1 MKPRKSGRVTKTPR
15 AELAVQKS
23 SRRTPKPAGTPTKTK
38 QKKLQVAP
46 FEPLKEANKNDL
58 GALGS
63 ALGQSEGIEATT
75 KKRKLAG
82 VGDGRTAAKRPK
94 TVTDSQKEKNVPI
107 KRSRL
112 TKAKP
117 ATSAGMHS
125 QTGASNQIR
134 NVVDDE
140 LSSLLYH
147 DDSPVDPIY
156 AASGPLQGQDK
167 PNNVAIQRK
176 AGKAAKEG
184 FKPTQRKRTT
194 KAVISKTAPA
204 VEQDYI
210 KPEAPI
216 EKTETLASPVPKRRR
231 KKRRSI
237 GQDTRSRKRPPVVA
251 EEERP
256 LHLEITEPTNPKND
270 IFEAPSG
277 FLELDVTQSGK
288 KANLVQENIH
298 GLNKIDAG
306 LSESMDK
313 AKSKP
318 RKKRKPIAQIS
329 RPRKASK
336 KDGGANES
344 ILSEL
349 SEGDVQDKAD
359 GAISAGTTQAR
370 ERARKPLADVTNFTP
385 GPKVEKVELRQSDD
399 DASLS
404 RPLKRKGHITAGP
417 KQNQVYGDLLPD
429 IVPALPIHKTKASR
443 PPESQSLSKLKST
456 PTLAAKSA
464 ADNSVREQA
473 PVKVRK
479 LKPTKSAPKPKTP
492 HPLQPGPIISPP
504 IKIELTMNQPV
515 AAKKDNYDLPQL
527 PAKKRG
533 RPRKTPGSDALPM
546 TRASK
551 LQPNK
556 VKSPTGPRKQSADII
571 PVTSYRPILSQD
583 PASDSDDPLS
593 LNAPYPPKKAPKRS

>member
-1 MKPRKSGRVTKTPR
+1 MKN
-15 AELAVQKS
+15 
-23 SRRTPKPAGTPTKTK
+23 
-38 QKKLQVAP
+38 
-46 FEPLKEANKNDL
+46 ANKNDL

-63 ALGQSEGIEATT
+63 GLGQSEGIEATT

-94 TVTDSQKEKNVPI
+94 TVTDSQKEKSVPI

-125 QTGASNQIR
+125 QMGASNQIR

-147 DDSPVDPIY
+147 DDRPVDPID
-156 AASGPLQGQDK
+156 AVSGPLQGQDK

-194 KAVISKTAPA
+194 KAGISKTAPA
-204 VEQDYI
+204 VEQNYI
-210 KPEAPI
+210 KPEAAI

-251 EEERP
+251 EEKRP
-256 LHLEITEPTNPKND
+256 LHLEMTEPTDPKND

-298 GLNKIDAG
+298 GLNKLDAG

-336 KDGGANES
+336 KDGGANAS
-344 ILSEL
+344 ILSVL
-349 SEGDVQDKAD
+349 SEEDVQDKAN

-370 ERARKPLADVTNFTP
+370 ERARKPLADVTNFAP

-399 DASLS
+399 EAQLP
-404 RPLKRKGHITAGP
+404 RPLKRKGHITAEP
-417 KQNQVYGDLLPD
+417 KQNQVHKDPLPD
-429 IVPALPIHKTKASR
+429 MVPALPTHKTKASG
-443 PPESQSLSKLKST
+443 PPESQSPSKVKST
-456 PTLAAKSA
+456 PTEAAKSA

-473 PVKVRK
+473 PVKVQK
-479 LKPTKSAPKPKTP
+479 LKPAKSAPKPTKP
-492 HPLQPGPIISPP
+492 PSLHLGPTLSPP
-504 IKIELTMNQPV
+504 IIIESTMNHPV
-515 AAKKDNYDLPQL
+515 AAKTDNRDFPRPLV
-527 PAKKRG
+527 KKRG

-551 LQPNK
+551 LQPKK
-556 VKSPTGPRKQSADII
+556 VKPPTGPRKESANTI
-571 PVTSYRPILSQD
+571 PVASYRPILSQD

-593 LNAPYPPKKAPKRS
+593 LSAPYPPKKAPKRS